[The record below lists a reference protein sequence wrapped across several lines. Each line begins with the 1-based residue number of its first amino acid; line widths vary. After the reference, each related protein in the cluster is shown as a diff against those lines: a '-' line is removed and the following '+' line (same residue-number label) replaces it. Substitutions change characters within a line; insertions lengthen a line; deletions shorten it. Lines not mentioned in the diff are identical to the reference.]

1 MLPDILAPL
10 RTKNIAEK
18 FRRELLLVE
27 PTIINR
33 YKRKY
38 FLSANGQFRMTL
50 DNGIQ
55 YFRPDLPYP
64 AFLEY
69 GFNDPSLILELK
81 YNEEL
86 DDEAEAITNHFPF
99 RVTKRAKYVTGMIK
113 LFAME

>member
-1 MLPDILAPL
+1 MDKVSLQEICQ
-10 RTKNIAEK
+10 
-18 FRRELLLVE
+18 RELILME
-27 PTIINR
+27 PTLINR
-33 YKRKY
+33 YTRKY

-64 AFLEY
+64 SFLEY

-86 DDEAEAITNHFPF
+86 DNEAEAITNKFPF
-99 RVTKRAKYVTGMIK
+99 RMTKSSKYVTGLIK